1 MPLLDLQRA
10 MADLLL
16 EPRPAFKDDPC
27 RWAAGKGLGEA
38 DQRAFT
44 SWAPRLWTYRELVE
58 FALEDPLLDAFPLSR
73 ALLRGNWD
81 DALRAFLA
89 ARAIPSPYYRDIAPA
104 FVAWVAESGWGQ
116 EEFPALLSLLHWEQ
130 VEMDVLWAEDEP
142 LPVPD
147 SDSGSGAR
155 VCFRPLRHLAYPFR
169 VHEATLERPE
179 PPAGDTFLLAWR
191 DDDDDFQSLA
201 LSPRASALVG
211 RLLAG
216 DTLGEA
222 TKELTLDMEEAM
234 PLLEDLRAREVLVG
248 CRKNEK
254 N

>member
-1 MPLLDLQRA
+1 MPLLELQRA

-16 EPRPAFKDDPC
+16 EARSEFKEDPC
-27 RWAAGKGLGEA
+27 RWVASKGLGEA

-73 ALLRGNWD
+73 ALLLGNWD

-116 EEFPALLSLLHWEQ
+116 KEFPALLSLLHWEQ
-130 VEMDVLWAEDEP
+130 VEMDVLWAEDGP
-142 LPVPD
+142 MPATDPHPD
-147 SDSGSGAR
+147 PAAR
-155 VCFRPLRHLAYPFR
+155 VCFRPLRHLAYPFK
-169 VHEATLERPE
+169 VHEAIPERPE

-201 LSPRASALVG
+201 LSPRASALLG
-211 RLLAG
+211 RLLAEG
-216 DTLGEA
+216 TLGEA
-222 TKELTLDMEEAM
+222 TKELNLDPDEAQ
-234 PLLEDLRAREVLVG
+234 PLLEDLRARGVLVG
-248 CRKNEK
+248 YRIDPKN
-254 N
+254 